1 MEKKNSI
8 NEQIFTALKVA
19 EISKVPTLIISNPG
33 AGKSSSV
40 DEFSKIRNYH
50 LIVLRGNSTTADEIT
65 GYDTVPSGIKEGERR
80 AAVGLRP
87 SWFQELMDVHEKGG
101 KTLLFLDEIT
111 TAPEYTQAA
120 LLHLV
125 FERSCK
131 DEKFPEDTL
140 IVAAGNY
147 ATNLTSSMTL
157 LPPMMNRFMILNIV
171 PTADDISSFLN
182 FFQGA
187 AVGAMTNK
195 REVLN
200 NLFRKMDAQEIKID
214 PEKYNRIG
222 EIFEY
227 AIRQTAE
234 RLCKSKTP
242 LIDWTVTDLSTIYS
256 DTSYTSTDTRLKG
269 FATLRTLCY
278 LVKWT
283 VATYVSFGAAGI
295 NSSNFMNAV
304 DGLCGI
310 GLSKGD
316 GKGYSSEVKLNSV
329 GKEFKAAITNAL
341 IDVEKLNN
349 DAIPEY
355 ENFFREIIGAGDVMS
370 KEDLVA
376 VINKIEA
383 MKSDNHLKN
392 LERPLEETLVQ
403 SLLEKL
409 VKTGTK
415 FKNDLVT
422 ELNVRVPESITDK
435 ELEKLGGLSEKWNY
449 ISGAFN
455 KVVEFG
461 KNPSLNYGAN
471 IITSISTTTEKLS
484 KVESILKTNRKLVL
498 TATNKSLTDSSLPKI
513 NPLVSA
519 DK

>member
-8 NEQIFTALKVA
+8 NEQIFSALKVA

-40 DEFSKIRNYH
+40 EEFAKIRNYH

-111 TAPEYTQAA
+111 TAPEYVQAA

-157 LPPMMNRFMILNIV
+157 LPPMMNRFMILNII

-182 FFQGA
+182 YFQGA
-187 AVGAMTNK
+187 AVGAMINK

-200 NLFRKMDAQEIKID
+200 NLFCKLDAQEIKID
-214 PEKYNRIG
+214 STKYNRIG

-234 RLCKSKTP
+234 RLCKSKNP

-256 DTSYTSTDTRLKG
+256 DTSFTTDTRLKG
-269 FATLRTLCY
+269 FATPRTLCY

-283 VATYVSFGAAGI
+283 LATYVAFGAAGI

-316 GKGYSSEVKLNSV
+316 GKGYRDRKSV
-329 GKEFKAAITNAL
+329 
-341 IDVEKLNN
+341 V
-349 DAIPEY
+349 
-355 ENFFREIIGAGDVMS
+355 
-370 KEDLVA
+370 
-376 VINKIEA
+376 
-383 MKSDNHLKN
+383 
-392 LERPLEETLVQ
+392 
-403 SLLEKL
+403 
-409 VKTGTK
+409 
-415 FKNDLVT
+415 
-422 ELNVRVPESITDK
+422 
-435 ELEKLGGLSEKWNY
+435 
-449 ISGAFN
+449 
-455 KVVEFG
+455 
-461 KNPSLNYGAN
+461 
-471 IITSISTTTEKLS
+471 
-484 KVESILKTNRKLVL
+484 
-498 TATNKSLTDSSLPKI
+498 
-513 NPLVSA
+513 
-519 DK
+519 